1 MIKVEG
7 HKSLVR
13 DEHSHAIISTDT
25 NSYNNYMKMIETKKK
40 EKDELRDAVREIKS
54 LKTEMHEIK
63 SLLVQ
68 MMDKK

>member
-40 EKDELRDAVREIKS
+40 EKDELRDAVREINS

-68 MMDKK
+68 MMDRK

>member
-40 EKDELRDAVREIKS
+40 EKDELRDAVREINS

-63 SLLVQ
+63 SLCSS
-68 MMDKK
+68 

>member
-40 EKDELRDAVREIKS
+40 EKDELRDAVREINS

-63 SLLVQ
+63 SLLQQLVS
-68 MMDKK
+68 KE

>member
-40 EKDELRDAVREIKS
+40 EKDELRDAVREINS
-54 LKTEMHEIK
+54 LKT
-63 SLLVQ
+63 
-68 MMDKK
+68 